1 MIVRLQAVMITGFH
15 HNLLSEKGGKYMKI
29 ISISN
34 IKGGVGKSTT
44 ASVLAVGLVER
55 GYRILLIDSD
65 PQTNL
70 TMCFIQEQA
79 DEKPSLYHVYSNG
92 EAIDNVKV
100 EVKDNLDLV
109 IGDFELCNADLQ
121 FAKAGRLKML
131 QKAIRNINTK
141 YDFIIIDTPPNLG
154 ILSLNA
160 FIASDYMVVPMS
172 ADSFSLKGVRLL
184 KQTLDDVADE
194 TEKELPVAGIL
205 LTRYN
210 NRTKVSKL
218 LEKSLNSVAALLDT
232 ELFKSRIRQAV
243 VLQESQIAREDLFS
257 YAANAKVTEDYNG
270 FIDEFLERVGE

>member
-1 MIVRLQAVMITGFH
+1 
-15 HNLLSEKGGKYMKI
+15 MKI

-34 IKGGVGKSTT
+34 IKGGVGKTTT
-44 ASVLAVGLVER
+44 ASVLAVGLVEK
-55 GYRILLIDSD
+55 GYRVLLIDSD

-70 TMCFIQEQA
+70 TMCFIQEQI

-92 EAIDNVKV
+92 EAVDNVKMAI
-100 EVKDNLDLV
+100 KDNLDLI
-109 IGDFELCNADLQ
+109 IGDFELCNADIQ
-121 FAKAGRLKML
+121 FTKAGRLKML
-131 QKAIRNINTK
+131 KKAIKNIDVE
-141 YDFIIIDTPPNLG
+141 YDFVIIDTPPNLG
-154 ILSLNA
+154 VLSLNA

-184 KQTLDDVADE
+184 KETLGDVADE
-194 TEKELPVAGIL
+194 TEKELPVIGIL

-210 NRTKVSKL
+210 SRTNVSKL
-218 LEKSLNSVAALLDT
+218 LEKSLNSVAELLDT
-232 ELFKSRIRQAV
+232 KVFKSRIRQAV

>member
-1 MIVRLQAVMITGFH
+1 
-15 HNLLSEKGGKYMKI
+15 MKI

-34 IKGGVGKSTT
+34 IKCGVGKTTT
-44 ASVLAVGLVER
+44 ASVLAVGLAER
-55 GYRILLIDSD
+55 GYRVLLIDSD

-70 TMCFIQEQA
+70 TMCFIQEQV

-92 EAIDNVKV
+92 EAVDNIKMAI
-100 EVKDNLDLV
+100 KDNLDLI
-109 IGDFELCNADLQ
+109 IGDFELCNADMQ
-121 FAKAGRLKML
+121 FTKAGRLKML
-131 QKAIRNINTK
+131 KKAIKSIDGE
-141 YDFIIIDTPPNLG
+141 YDFVIIDTPPNLG

-160 FIASDYMVVPMS
+160 FISSDYVVVPMS

-218 LEKSLNSVAALLDT
+218 LENSLNSAAGFLDT
-232 ELFKSRIRQAV
+232 ELFINRIRQAV

-257 YAANAKVTEDYNG
+257 YAPNAKVTEDYNG
-270 FIDEFLERVGE
+270 FIDEFLERVGG

>member
-1 MIVRLQAVMITGFH
+1 MR
-15 HNLLSEKGGKYMKI
+15 I

-34 IKGGVGKSTT
+34 IKGGVGKTTT
-44 ASVLAVGLVER
+44 AAVLAAGLAEKD
-55 GYRILLIDSD
+55 YRVLLIDSD

-70 TMCFIQEQA
+70 SICFMQEQT
-79 DEKPSLYHVYSNG
+79 DESPSLYHVYSDKKS
-92 EAIDNVKV
+92 IDEIKVTVKN
-100 EVKDNLDLV
+100 NLDLV
-109 IGDFELCNADLQ
+109 VGDFELCNADLQ
-121 FAKAGRLKML
+121 FTKAGRLKML
-131 QKAIRNINTK
+131 LKAIRNINTK

-160 FIASDYMVVPMS
+160 FIASDYVVVPMS
-172 ADSFSLKGVRLL
+172 ADSFSMKGVRLL
-184 KQTLDDVADE
+184 KQTLDDVIDE
-194 TEKELPVAGIL
+194 IEKELPVAGIL